1 MNSQHRRILAAV
13 RAESIS
19 RRGPCPTGL
28 VAVALNIASTAGR
41 ERLDR
46 HIAELL
52 RTGCLEDKRD
62 PMRGN
67 GLLVTGTGQREL
79 DAPAD
84 TALQPSAEAPTEPA
98 GSLSTGADE
107 TRPLLAQPVE
117 SSAAPTGSIGDA
129 DLAAEGWVLMTE
141 LATVAF
147 ERLRGLHNIDH
158 DLPERVR
165 LHALLRRYQQHTGAL
180 LTRYGDES

>member
-28 VAVALNIASTAGR
+28 VAVALNVASTAGR

-67 GLLVTGTGQREL
+67 GLLVSGAGQREL
-79 DAPAD
+79 DAAAD
-84 TALQPSAEAPTEPA
+84 VALQPPDTPAETT
-98 GSLSTGADE
+98 GSVTTGEEE
-107 TRPLLAQPVE
+107 TRPSPAQPVE
-117 SSAAPTGSIGDA
+117 SLAALTGSTGDA
-129 DLAAEGWVLMTE
+129 DLAADGWSIMTG
-141 LATVAF
+141 LAEIAFAKLRALPADDVA
-147 ERLRGLHNIDH
+147 ERA
-158 DLPERVR
+158 R
-165 LHALLRRYQQHTGAL
+165 LYALLRRYQRHTDAL
-180 LTRYGDES
+180 LERYGDEA